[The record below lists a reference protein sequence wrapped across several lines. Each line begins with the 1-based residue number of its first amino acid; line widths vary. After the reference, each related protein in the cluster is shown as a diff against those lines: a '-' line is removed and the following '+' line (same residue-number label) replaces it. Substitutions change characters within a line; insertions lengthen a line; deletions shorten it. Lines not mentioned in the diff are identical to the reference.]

1 MRTKKMRRG
10 STHLTDAAQLRRRLK
25 RIERDTRQTRDDGE
39 DFFGGLTDR
48 DAHLARQFTS
58 AAVRE
63 SGDYLPQ
70 EPATP
75 HYAMHTHARSKKR
88 SG

>member
-25 RIERDTRQTRDDGE
+25 RVERDARQTRDDGQN
-39 DFFGGLTDR
+39 FLGGLTDR

-70 EPATP
+70 ESETP
-75 HYAMHTHARSKKR
+75 QWAMHAHSKKR